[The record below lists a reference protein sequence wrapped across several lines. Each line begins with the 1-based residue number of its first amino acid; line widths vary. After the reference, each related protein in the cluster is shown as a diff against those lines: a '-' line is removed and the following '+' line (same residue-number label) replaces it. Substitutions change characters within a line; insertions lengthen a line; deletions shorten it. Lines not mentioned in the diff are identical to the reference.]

1 MAKRKPQNGRRSRQ
15 PVADAPPDKP
25 AGRLVSVRSRREFFN
40 RAGLR
45 FTAADPVIVREDE
58 VGTDRLEAI
67 LAEPNLRC
75 EQL

>member
-45 FTAADPVIVREDE
+45 FTAESATIVREDE
-58 VGTDRLEAI
+58 VGPDRFNAI